1 MPARKL
7 GLPPVVPEELAKGLA
22 AIRAAADVPSDF
34 PVEVQA
40 AAEKAAAE
48 PRLPDLDRTDLE
60 LITIDPAG
68 SRDLDQALHIARGPS
83 GEFVISYAIADLA
96 AFVRPDGPIDRE
108 AHRRGTTLYAPDSR
122 TPLHPAVLSEG
133 AASLLP
139 NEVRPAL
146 LWTITL
152 DHRGQ
157 MLSAEVARARV
168 RSRTQLSYD
177 EAQDEIDCSTPRE
190 TLGLLKLVG
199 QWREHR
205 EQDRGGVSLK
215 LPQQEIQPQGNG
227 WTLRF
232 RAPEPIEAW
241 NAQISL
247 LTGMAAAHIMLYGEV
262 GILRTMPPA
271 DAYSLGRL
279 RQVAKALRIVWPPE
293 MHYPDFV
300 RSLHPTRP
308 DQAAMLN
315 ASTVLFR
322 GAGYRSFSGG
332 IPEDVDHAA
341 LASDYAH
348 TTAPL
353 RRLVD
358 RYAGEICVALCGDQ
372 PIPTWVLRALDDL
385 PEEMA
390 LAERRAKKY
399 ERAIIDLLEVY
410 LLTNRLGHTFTGTV
424 IEVKRDK
431 QHGTVMI
438 EEPAIEAR
446 VVGERLR
453 LGQEVLVRLTSA
465 DYAEGAVAFEVAREF
480 SGRSD
485 ASPPQPPPQ
494 E

>member
-1 MPARKL
+1 MPAPKL

-22 AIRAAADVPSDF
+22 AIRAAAEVPSEF
-34 PVEVQA
+34 PVEVEA
-40 AAEKAAAE
+40 AAEQAAAE

-60 LITIDPAG
+60 LITIDPSG

-96 AFVRPDGPIDRE
+96 AFVEPGDPIDLE
-108 AHRRGTTLYAPDSR
+108 AHRRGTTLYAPDWR
-122 TPLHPAVLSEG
+122 TPLHPAVLSER

-157 MLSAEVARARV
+157 TVAAEVTRAMV
-168 RSRTQLSYD
+168 RSHAQLSYS
-177 EAQDEIDCSTPRE
+177 EAQAEIDGSRPRQ

-199 QWREHR
+199 QWREIR
-205 EQDRGGVSLK
+205 ERDRGGVSLK
-215 LPQQEIQPQGNG
+215 IPQQEIQHHGGG

-232 RAPEPIEAW
+232 RAPEPVEGW

-247 LTGMAAAHIMLYGEV
+247 LTGMAAAHIMLYGQV
-262 GILRTMPPA
+262 GVLRTMPPA
-271 DAYSLGRL
+271 DSYSLRRL

-293 MHYPDFV
+293 MDYPEFV
-300 RSLHPTRP
+300 RTLNPSRP

-315 ASTVLFR
+315 ASTRLFR
-322 GAGYRSFSGG
+322 GASYQSFSGG
-332 IPEDVDHAA
+332 IPEAADHAA

-358 RYAGEICVALCGDQ
+358 RYTGEICLALSTDQ
-372 PIPTWVLRALDDL
+372 PIPKWVFRDLDRL
-385 PEEMA
+385 PEQMA
-390 LAERRAKKY
+390 AAERRAKSY

-410 LLTNRLGHTFTGTV
+410 LLADRVGETFTGTV
-424 IEVKRDK
+424 IDVERDK

-438 EEPAIEAR
+438 EEPAVAGR
-446 VVGERLR
+446 VTGDQVR
-453 LGQEVLVRLTSA
+453 LGQEVSVRLTSA
-465 DYAEGAVAFEVAREF
+465 NYDLGAVTFEVVRAINDP
-480 SGRSD
+480 SD
-485 ASPPQPPPQ
+485 VWLPPPPPP

>member
-7 GLPPVVPEELAKGLA
+7 GLPPVVPAELAEGLA
-22 AIRAAADVPSDF
+22 AIRATAEVPSDF

-40 AAEKAAAE
+40 AADKAAAA

-68 SRDLDQALHIARGPS
+68 ARDLDQALHITRGPN
-83 GEFVISYAIADLA
+83 GEFVISYAIADVA
-96 AFVRPDGPIDRE
+96 AFVQLGDPIDRE
-108 AHRRGTTLYAPDSR
+108 AHRRGTTLYAPDCR
-122 TPLHPAVLSEG
+122 TPLHPPVLSEG

-157 MLSAEVARARV
+157 TLAAGVARAMV
-168 RSRTQLSYD
+168 RSRAQLSYRQ
-177 EAQDEIDCSTPRE
+177 AQAEIDGSTPRQ

-199 QWREHR
+199 QWREFR
-205 EQDRGGVSLK
+205 ERERGGASLK
-215 LPQQEIQPQGNG
+215 LPQQEIRHDGDG
-227 WTLRF
+227 WTLAF
-232 RAPEPIEAW
+232 RAPEPVEGW

-247 LTGMAAAHIMLYGEV
+247 LTGIAAADIMLYGQV

-271 DAYSLGRL
+271 DDYSLRRL

-293 MHYPDFV
+293 IDYPDFV
-300 RSLHPTRP
+300 RTLNPAWP
-308 DQAAMLN
+308 DHAAMLG

-358 RYAGEICVALCGDQ
+358 RYSGEICVALCADQ
-372 PIPTWVLRALDDL
+372 PVPDWVFRALDGL
-385 PEEMA
+385 PEQMA
-390 LAERRAKKY
+390 VAEQRAKKY

-410 LLTNRLGHTFTGTV
+410 LLADRVGQTFTGTL
-424 IEVKRDK
+424 IEVKDK
-431 QHGTVMI
+431 QHGTVMLR
-438 EEPAIEAR
+438 EPAVEGR
-446 VVGERLR
+446 VTGDRLR
-453 LGQEVLVRLTSA
+453 LGQEVSVRLTSA
-465 DYAEGAVAFEVAREF
+465 DYAKGAVAFEIAGGDQR
-480 SGRSD
+480 
-485 ASPPQPPPQ
+485 PI
-494 E
+494 

>member
-1 MPARKL
+1 MPAPKL

-22 AIRAAADVPSDF
+22 AIRATAEVPSEF
-34 PVEVQA
+34 PAEVQTAAEQA
-40 AAEKAAAE
+40 AAK

-68 SRDLDQALHIARGPS
+68 SRDLDQALHIARGRG

-96 AFVRPDGPIDRE
+96 AFVRPGDPIDLE
-108 AHRRGTTLYAPDSR
+108 AHRRGTTLYAPDRR
-122 TPLHPAVLSEG
+122 TPLHPPVLSEA

-157 MLSAEVARARV
+157 TVAAEVTRAVV
-168 RSRTQLSYD
+168 RSRAQLSYS
-177 EAQDEIDCSTPRE
+177 EAQAEIDGSTPRE

-199 QWREHR
+199 QWREIR
-205 EQDRGGVSLK
+205 ERDRGGVSLK
-215 LPQQEIQPQGNG
+215 IPQQEIQPHGDG

-232 RAPEPIEAW
+232 RAPEPVEGW

-247 LTGMAAAHIMLYGEV
+247 LTGMAAADIMLYGQV
-262 GILRTMPPA
+262 GVLRTMPPA
-271 DAYSLGRL
+271 DSYSVRRL

-293 MHYPDFV
+293 MDYPEFV
-300 RSLHPTRP
+300 RLLNPSRP

-315 ASTVLFR
+315 AATRLFR
-322 GAGYRSFSGG
+322 GAGYQSFSGG
-332 IPEDVDHAA
+332 IPEAADHAA

-358 RYAGEICVALCGDQ
+358 RYTGEVCVALCADQ
-372 PIPTWVLRALDDL
+372 PIPAWVFRDLDRL
-385 PEEMA
+385 PARMA
-390 LAERRAKKY
+390 AAERRAKNY

-410 LLTNRLGHTFTGTV
+410 LLTDRVGQTFTGTV
-424 IEVKRDK
+424 IEVERDK
-431 QHGTVMI
+431 QRGAVMI
-438 EEPAIEAR
+438 EEPAIAGS
-446 VVGERLR
+446 VTGDRLR
-453 LGQEVLVRLTSA
+453 LGQEVSVCLTSA
-465 DYAEGAVAFEVAREF
+465 NYDVGAVAFEVVRAINDP
-480 SGRSD
+480 SD
-485 ASPPQPPPQ
+485 A
-494 E
+494 